1 MEYLPVQKDN
11 LKSKPYR
18 FLIEIEGVQL
28 IFEFRYNQID
38 ENIYFDVLDVDEN
51 PIIISRKLVYSVDL
65 FSNVIDNRLP
75 EVVILPLDANERV
88 DKITLDNFMDRV
100 IPYIASESDL

>member
-51 PIIISRKLVYSVDL
+51 PIIIARKLVYSVDL